1 MTHKE
6 FNEILET
13 ETNNGIDLLMQK
25 MRGLEGKSQTEQ
37 IANMICLSREV
48 GLVHYDG
55 YAFVTSTVLQY
66 LQRSCHWLKRLQRVL
81 PLSFY

>member
-25 MRGLEGKSQTEQ
+25 MRGLEENLK
-37 IANMICLSREV
+37 LSR
-48 GLVHYDG
+48 
-55 YAFVTSTVLQY
+55 
-66 LQRSCHWLKRLQRVL
+66 
-81 PLSFY
+81 

>member
-37 IANMICLSREV
+37 IANMICLSM
-48 GLVHYDG
+48 G
-55 YAFVTSTVLQY
+55 AKIIIAI
-66 LQRSCHWLKRLQRVL
+66 LKQCGVIK
-81 PLSFY
+81 FED

>member
-25 MRGLEGKSQTEQ
+25 MRGLAGKSQTEQ
-37 IANMICLSREV
+37 IANMICLSM
-48 GLVHYDG
+48 G
-55 YAFVTSTVLQY
+55 ATIKIIIAI
-66 LQRSCHWLKRLQRVL
+66 LKQCGVIK
-81 PLSFY
+81 FED